1 MQIEV
6 INKIGD
12 TQYKFH
18 VDEKDPKEALLSASV
33 FGNTPHYCHECKN
46 TDFFALSGNKDKES
60 NVYISIVCKKCGAK
74 ANLGSYK
81 SGGFFWKRFEKYVKP
96 GESSENSPKPTES
109 KTEKEVLWDQ

>member
-6 INKIGD
+6 LNKIGD
-12 TQYKFH
+12 TQYKFF
-18 VDEKDPKEALLSASV
+18 VDEKDPKEAILAASV

-46 TDFFALSGNKDKES
+46 ADFFALGGNKDKES
-60 NVYISIVCKKCGAK
+60 NVYVSIICKKCGAK

-81 SGGFFWKRFEKYVKP
+81 SGGYFWHKFEKYVKP
-96 GESSENSPKPTES
+96 GETPQVAAP